1 MPSAFFSHLGRRRFV
16 RRFLA
21 VVAVAASAG
30 ALALPSH
37 AADPVTVRIGYQKT
51 GPLLLLKGTGAL
63 EQRLAP
69 KGVTVTWTEFSSG
82 PPLLEALNVGSL
94 DFGTT
99 GDTPPIFAQAAGADL
114 LYVGRHA
121 NLGRVSAVLVRDDGP
136 IKTLADLKGRKV
148 AFVKGSNAN
157 NIVVEVLKR
166 GGLTYKDIQ
175 PVNLSPAD
183 ARAAFERGSVDAWA
197 IWDPYFALA
206 EHQSGV
212 RVLTTAEGIV
222 ESSSF
227 FLARR
232 AFAQANPEILTILL
246 EELDKAGAWAEAN
259 IDAVAEIL
267 ARVNGIDLAVQ
278 KVAAARSSYRVGP
291 VEEEHIRTQQGIADT
306 FAELGLIPKR
316 LTIRDTVWTPPKS

>member
-1 MPSAFFSHLGRRRFV
+1 MPSAFFTRLA

-21 VVAVAASAG
+21 AVAVAASVG
-30 ALALPSH
+30 VTALPSH
-37 AADPVTVRIGYQKT
+37 AADPVTLRIGYQKS

-69 KGVTVTWTEFSSG
+69 KGVSVAWTEFPSG

-114 LYVGRHA
+114 LYVGRQP
-121 NLGRVSAVLVRDDGP
+121 NRGRSSAVLVKDGGP
-136 IKTLADLKGRKV
+136 IRTVADLKGRKL

-157 NIVVEVLKR
+157 NIVVQVLR
-166 GGLTYKDIQ
+166 HGGLSYKDIQ
-175 PVNLSPAD
+175 PVYLSPAD
-183 ARAAFERGSVDAWA
+183 ARAAFERGSIDAWA
-197 IWDPYFALA
+197 IWDPYYALA
-206 EHQSGV
+206 ERQPGV

-232 AFAQANPEILTILL
+232 PFVQANPEVLAIVL
-246 EELDKAGAWAEAN
+246 EELDKAGVWAEAN
-259 IDAVAEIL
+259 LDAVAEIL
-267 ARVNGIDLAVQ
+267 ARVNGIDLEVQ
-278 KVAAARSSYRVGP
+278 KVAAARASYRVGP
-291 VEEEHIRTQQGIADT
+291 VEEEHVRTQQGIADT

-316 LTIRDTVWTPPKS
+316 LDIRDAVWTPPKS

>member
-1 MPSAFFSHLGRRRFV
+1 MPSAFFTRLGRRCVV
-16 RRFLA
+16 RRVLT
-21 VVAVAASAG
+21 AVALAASVSVVS
-30 ALALPSH
+30 LPSH
-37 AADPVTVRIGYQKT
+37 AADPVTLRIGYQKS

-63 EQRLAP
+63 EQRLAA
-69 KGVTVTWTEFSSG
+69 KGVSVTWTEFPSG
-82 PPLLEALNVGSL
+82 PPMLEALNVGSL

-114 LYVGRHA
+114 VYVGRQP
-121 NLGRVSAVLVRDDGP
+121 NRGRVSAILVRDDSP
-136 IKTLADLKGRKV
+136 IKTIADLKGRKL

-166 GGLTYKDIQ
+166 AGLSYKDIQ

-183 ARAAFERGSVDAWA
+183 ARAAFERGSIDAWA

-206 EHQSGV
+206 ERQPGV

-232 AFAQANPEILTILL
+232 PFVQTNPEILSIVL
-246 EELDKAGAWAEAN
+246 EELDKAGVWAEAN
-259 IDAVAEIL
+259 IDAVSEIF
-267 ARVNGIDLAVQ
+267 ARVNGIDLDVQ
-278 KVAAARSSYRVGP
+278 KVAAARASYRVGP

-306 FAELGLIPKR
+306 FADLGLIPKK
-316 LTIRDTVWTPPKS
+316 LTIRDAVWTPPKS

>member
-1 MPSAFFSHLGRRRFV
+1 MLHAFFDRYAKPLLAAV
-16 RRFLA
+16 ALA
-21 VVAVAASAG
+21 VGLATPAATLAG
-30 ALALPSH
+30 DAPRSL
-37 AADPVTVRIGYQKT
+37 RIGYQKS

-63 EQRLAP
+63 EKRLAG
-69 KGVTVTWTEFSSG
+69 KGVSVTWTEFTSG

-121 NLGRVSAVLVRDDGP
+121 NQGRVSAVLVKADGP
-136 IKTLADLKGRKV
+136 VKTIGDLKGRKV

-157 NIVVEVLKR
+157 NIVVQVLAKA
-166 GGLTYKDIQ
+166 GLTYKDIQ

-183 ARAAFERGSVDAWA
+183 ARAAFERGSIDAWA

-206 EHQSGV
+206 ERQPGV

-227 FLARR
+227 FLAGR
-232 AFAQANPEILTILL
+232 AFTQANPDVLSIVL
-246 EELDKAGAWAEAN
+246 EELDRVGAWAEAN
-259 IDAVAEIL
+259 IDTVAEIL
-267 ARVNGIDLAVQ
+267 ARVNGLDLDVQ
-278 KVAAARSSYRVGP
+278 KVAAARASYRVGP
-291 VEEEHIRTQQGIADT
+291 VEDAHVKTQQAIADT
-306 FAELGLIPKR
+306 FAQLGLIPKP
-316 LTIRDTVWTPPKS
+316 LTIRNVVWTPPKS